1 MSEQFFVPDSIMNGR
16 IYCIES
22 THLELSPLTALSPV
36 DGRYQKTT
44 SKRLRQLFSEFG
56 LIHHRLEV
64 EVAWLLA
71 LSDHPKIPEVPS
83 LSDTARKH
91 LQSLVSGFSPEQAQQ
106 VKDIEKETNHD
117 VKALEYFL
125 RGKIKDAPGLAALEG
140 FIHFACTSWDVNH
153 PAYALMLDRARTE
166 VVLPMLER
174 LEQNIQ
180 GMAHEYAEIPML
192 SRTHGQPASPTT
204 VGKELAVTVARLQ
217 SQLGPLRSMRFL
229 GKMNGAVGNYNAHL
243 AAYPAVDWAEFSA
256 GVLYSLGLDSNT
268 HTTQI
273 EPYDQFAEFFHCLIR
288 INNLLTDFA
297 RDIWQYIS
305 LGYFRQKAR
314 AGEIGSSTMPHKIN
328 PIDFENA
335 EGNLGLACA
344 ELDYYANKLPISRLQ
359 RDLSDSTVLR
369 NIGATLACS
378 TNAYAALER
387 GLGKLDVDAERLDD
401 DLKAC
406 PEILAEAVQT
416 VMKRYGLPA
425 PYEQLKAFTRGQ
437 QITRENLAEFIS
449 GLDLPDEAKQRLLA
463 MAPRDYI
470 GAAADLAQRI

>member
-1 MSEQFFVPDSIMNGR
+1 M
-16 IYCIES
+16 
-22 THLELSPLTALSPV
+22 ELSPLTALSPV
-36 DGRYQKTT
+36 DGRYYKTT
-44 SKRLRQLFSEFG
+44 STRLRQLFSEFG

-71 LSDHPKIPEVPS
+71 LSDHAGIPEVPS
-83 LSDTARKH
+83 LSDAAKER
-91 LQSLVSGFSPEQAQQ
+91 LQSLVAEFSPDQAQQ

-125 RGKIKDAPGLAALEG
+125 REKLKEDKDLAGLEG

-153 PAYALMLDRARTE
+153 PAYALVLDRARTE
-166 VVLPMLER
+166 VVLPALES
-174 LEQNIQ
+174 LEQKIQ
-180 GMAHEYAEIPML
+180 GMAHEYADIPML

-204 VGKELAVTVARLQ
+204 VGKELAVTVARLRR
-217 SQLGPLRSMRFL
+217 QLEPLRSMRFL

-243 AAYPAVDWAEFSA
+243 AAYPEVDWAELSEKIL
-256 GVLYSLGLDSNT
+256 GSLGLDSNPY
-268 HTTQI
+268 TTQI

-288 INNLLTDFA
+288 INNLLTNFA
-297 RDIWQYIS
+297 RDVWQYIS
-305 LGYFRQKAR
+305 LGYFRQKAKT
-314 AGEIGSSTMPHKIN
+314 GEVGSSTMPHKVN

-369 NIGATLACS
+369 NMGATLACS

-387 GLGKLDVDAERLDD
+387 GLGKLDVDAKRLDD

-406 PEILAEAVQT
+406 PEVLAEAVQT
-416 VMKRYGLPA
+416 VMKRYGLPDS
-425 PYEQLKAFTRGQ
+425 YEQLKAFTRGQ
-437 QITRENLAEFIS
+437 RITQESLAEFIS
-449 GLDLPDEAKQRLLA
+449 GLDLPDEAKQRLSA
-463 MAPRDYI
+463 MTPRGYI
-470 GAAADLAQRI
+470 GAAAKLARQI

>member
-1 MSEQFFVPDSIMNGR
+1 M
-16 IYCIES
+16 
-22 THLELSPLTALSPV
+22 TALSPV
-36 DGRYQKTT
+36 DGRYYKTT
-44 SKRLRQLFSEFG
+44 STRLRQLFSEFG
-56 LIHHRLEV
+56 LIRHRLEV

-71 LSDHPKIPEVPS
+71 LSDHPGIPEVPS
-83 LSDTARKH
+83 LSDAAKER
-91 LQSLVSGFSPEQAQQ
+91 LQSLVAGFSPDQAQQ

-125 RGKIKDAPGLAALEG
+125 REKLKEDKDLAGLEG

-166 VVLPMLER
+166 VVLPALES
-174 LEQNIQ
+174 LEQKIQ
-180 GMAHEYAEIPML
+180 SMAHEYADISML

-204 VGKELAVTVARLQ
+204 VGKELAVTVARLRR
-217 SQLGPLRSMRFL
+217 QLESLRSMRFL

-243 AAYPAVDWAEFSA
+243 AAYPEVDWAELSEKI
-256 GVLYSLGLDSNT
+256 LDSLGLDSNFY
-268 HTTQI
+268 TTQI

-297 RDIWQYIS
+297 RDVWQYIS
-305 LGYFRQKAR
+305 LGYFRQKAKT
-314 AGEIGSSTMPHKIN
+314 GEVGSSTMPHKVN

-369 NIGATLACS
+369 NMGTTLACS

-387 GLGKLDVDAERLDD
+387 GLGKLDVDAARLDG
-401 DLKAC
+401 DLEAC
-406 PEILAEAVQT
+406 PEVLAEAVQT
-416 VMKRYGLPA
+416 VMKRYGLPD

-437 QITRENLAEFIS
+437 RITRESLAEFIS
-449 GLDLPDEAKQRLLA
+449 GLDLPDEAKQRLSA
-463 MAPRDYI
+463 MTPRDYI
-470 GAAADLAQRI
+470 GAAAELARRI